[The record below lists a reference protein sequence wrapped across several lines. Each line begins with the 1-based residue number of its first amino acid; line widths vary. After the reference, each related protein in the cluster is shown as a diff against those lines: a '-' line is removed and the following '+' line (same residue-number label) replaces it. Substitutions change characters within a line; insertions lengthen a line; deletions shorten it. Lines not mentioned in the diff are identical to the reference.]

1 MGGRMTFT
9 FGWQFI
15 LSFMILVSFLAFANT
30 YLPPEMQFINTF
42 DYAFFGGSIIAVGGV
57 CVIATGIPCAIA
69 LAVFGVASWF
79 TYIVIAETFSA
90 IKLLIFVPIV
100 ITLIYIMVKEL
111 GRG

>member
-1 MGGRMTFT
+1 MSFT

-30 YLPPEMQFINTF
+30 YLPPEFQFINTF
-42 DYAFFGGSIIAVGGV
+42 DYVLFGGSILAVGGT

-69 LAVFGVASWF
+69 LAVFGVIAF
-79 TYIVIAETFSA
+79 FNYVVIASEFGV

-100 ITLIYIMVKEL
+100 ITMIYIMVKEL